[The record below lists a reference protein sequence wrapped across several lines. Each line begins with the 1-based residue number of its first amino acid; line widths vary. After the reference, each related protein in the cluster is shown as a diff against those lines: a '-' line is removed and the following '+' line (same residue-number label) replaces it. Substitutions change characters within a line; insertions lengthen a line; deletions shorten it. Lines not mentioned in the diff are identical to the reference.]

1 MSFKF
6 IFNTYNGEKTDR
18 SAITTVERT
27 VERMATKTA
36 ETGSDVSAEKE
47 ETEIRMRLGTQGISV
62 TMENTRENP
71 SIDSCFYKRRKVF
84 KAGEEVQ
91 ENITEFNQLKKPPGE
106 TRSGKRS
113 EH

>member
-6 IFNTYNGEKTDR
+6 TFNTYNGEKTDR

-47 ETEIRMRLGTQGISV
+47 ETEIRMRLGTQ
-62 TMENTRENP
+62 
-71 SIDSCFYKRRKVF
+71 
-84 KAGEEVQ
+84 
-91 ENITEFNQLKKPPGE
+91 
-106 TRSGKRS
+106 
-113 EH
+113 